1 MIKTFKVNFFCKL
14 SFTDLTALSDGSFG
28 KQFYCVLTTIKLF
41 NVNYKRSRWWFRVQ
55 VLMLDSLASC
65 LALINYIVLDGL
77 YNLLKT

>member
-41 NVNYKRSRWWFRVQ
+41 NVNYKRSRW
-55 VLMLDSLASC
+55 
-65 LALINYIVLDGL
+65 
-77 YNLLKT
+77 